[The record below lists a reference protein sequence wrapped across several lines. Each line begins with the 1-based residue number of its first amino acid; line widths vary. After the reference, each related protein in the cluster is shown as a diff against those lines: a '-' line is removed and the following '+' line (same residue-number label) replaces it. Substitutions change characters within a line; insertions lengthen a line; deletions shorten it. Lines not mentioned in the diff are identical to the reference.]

1 MRSTAL
7 RAAVAKD
14 SLSGEV
20 YDEIGQLQLRRGEYR
35 RAFTSFQQAAEL
47 APAEAPVWNRLAQVA
62 LLQLG
67 FEQEGLLALRYGQ
80 VADST
85 FSPLFY
91 TQFVYH
97 WARCEFSD
105 AADAIAQA
113 RKHETEE
120 GRALLW
126 YSAQL
131 SFEMTEGDFAKT
143 ANALRIHLVQADND
157 YSARIALVQAERG
170 MDKPV
175 DARNDAYGLLALD
188 PGQPSWLIE
197 AGLAQRALGQRDS
210 ALVFFDRAVRSDTSS
225 FEALYDRT
233 LTRLAMGDT
242 ASAFGEMHRL
252 RRIDP
257 GNWLTPLLASRVA
270 RAHGDTLRARLA
282 FDEARR
288 LNPALGLAS
297 AMRAGAA
304 AAVPGWSSPEL
315 ETAEKLIENGE
326 FGLAGNKLYLAA
338 RDKERRAAALYW
350 LSRVTRISGAPA
362 GLPVLAAQ
370 AGAEA
375 SSGDPIFI
383 RAPRRVAG
391 RGRRH
396 GARPREPA
404 RFAQGRA
411 RRPHRR
417 RAPCRGRPQ
426 GRRRGRGARGVR
438 RDGRRADALVP
449 LRVDARRGAL
459 GRARR
464 GRRDRPPARGGGGLP
479 RAVRDLLAALGGALK
494 GAVKDDCHGLATQ
507 IAYHWI
513 YALFP
518 GLFVLVGFLS
528 MMGAH
533 PGFLSAVG
541 TLLERTT
548 PGDTKMLLD
557 ATLNS
562 MRQSLSHGTAPVLG
576 FGLVGVMWVASNGFD
591 VVMGGLN
598 RAYGVAEH
606 RPFWLRRLLAIVL
619 VIGVGFGLVTGF
631 EFIVVGSSLV
641 KNALKTMPDAPSL
654 PALYGWLRWPAYFTV
669 AFFVALALY
678 TIAPSLPARVVA
690 LDGAGRAPL
699 CRAHDRARLR
709 L

>member
-1 MRSTAL
+1 MSIRFARWPVTLALFLGFALLAPRARASVMQSEITGAHYKANIAASPDLNRARTHIGRGDLDGALAAL
-7 RAAVAKD
+7 RSAVGKD

-35 RAFTSFQQAAEL
+35 RAYTSFQQAAEL

-62 LLQLG
+62 MLQLG

-97 WARCEFSD
+97 WARCEFAD

-113 RKHETEE
+113 RKHESEE

-188 PGQPSWLIE
+188 PNQPSWLIE
-197 AGLAQRALGQRDS
+197 AGLAQRALGRRDS

-225 FEALYDRT
+225 YEALYDRT
-233 LTRLAMGDT
+233 LTRLAIGDT

-270 RAHGDTLRARLA
+270 RAHGDTLRAHLA

-326 FGLAGNKLYLAA
+326 FSLAGNQLYLAA
-338 RDKERRAAALYW
+338 RDKDRRAAALYW

-362 GLPVLAAQ
+362 GLPVIAAQ

-383 RAPRRVAG
+383 RLLAESQAAAG
-391 RGRRH
+391 DT
-396 GARPREPA
+396 A
-404 RFAQGRA
+404 RA
-411 RRPHRR
+411 RANLRGLRKG
-417 RAPCRGRPQ
+417 APGDLI
-426 GRRRGRGARGVR
+426 GA
-438 RDGRRADALVP
+438 A
-449 LRVDARRGAL
+449 
-459 GRARR
+459 
-464 GRRDRPPARGGGGLP
+464 
-479 RAVRDLLAALGGALK
+479 LLAEADLK
-494 GAVKDDCHGLATQ
+494 AG
-507 IAYHWI
+507 
-513 YALFP
+513 
-518 GLFVLVGFLS
+518 
-528 MMGAH
+528 
-533 PGFLSAVG
+533 
-541 TLLERTT
+541 
-548 PGDTKMLLD
+548 
-557 ATLNS
+557 
-562 MRQSLSHGTAPVLG
+562 
-576 FGLVGVMWVASNGFD
+576 
-591 VVMGGLN
+591 
-598 RAYGVAEH
+598 GVAEA
-606 RPFWLRRLLAIVL
+606 RAVFAETGVEPTRSYRFEAARAAVLA
-619 VIGVGFGLVTGF
+619 
-631 EFIVVGSSLV
+631 
-641 KNALKTMPDAPSL
+641 A
-654 PALYGWLRWPAYFTV
+654 
-669 AFFVALALY
+669 
-678 TIAPSLPARVVA
+678 
-690 LDGAGRAPL
+690 
-699 CRAHDRARLR
+699 AHDAGAAIARQRAAAADYLAR
-709 L
+709 